1 MSAQWATK
9 CVRPFIKR
17 GVKTAWHVPLTVT
30 TSWLLLPNQGRR
42 NLGEKMTRM
51 KTDLAAL
58 LILIQHAD
66 FWFENGKRIRNVC
79 GCFPTSCK
87 SMIAKNALTILI
99 DA

>member
-79 GCFPTSCK
+79 EVASLQATR
-87 SMIAKNALTILI
+87 I
-99 DA
+99 